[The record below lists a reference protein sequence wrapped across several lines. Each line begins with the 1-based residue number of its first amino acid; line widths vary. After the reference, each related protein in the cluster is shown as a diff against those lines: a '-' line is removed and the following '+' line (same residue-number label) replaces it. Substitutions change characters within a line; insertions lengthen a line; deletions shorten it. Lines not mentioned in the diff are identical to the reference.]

1 MPDAYVL
8 GLGQS
13 GFYAARLLKAN
24 GWQVRVSDRG
34 SSPELTK
41 RCEQLKAEG
50 IKVELGNNFSFDQIG
65 VGTNLLV
72 VSPGIPWDHPVL
84 NRAREEGVETIGEV
98 ELAWRYLRQ
107 FPWVG
112 ITGTNGKTT
121 TTALT
126 AAIFQGTGLNAP
138 ACGNI
143 GKAICE
149 LADELVSEPGS
160 SFDWIIAELS
170 SYQIESAP
178 SVQPNI
184 GIWTTFTPD
193 HLNRHYTIEAYS
205 DIKTALLK
213 QSQQI
218 VLNGDDPYIA
228 ETGRSLFPNAIWTSC
243 KGIIPEAIES
253 GAYIKD
259 GWVIFAGVP
268 VLPLSKFKLLGEHN
282 KQNLLM
288 AVAASKLAG
297 IDSEAIALS
306 VSGFNG
312 VPHRLEHV
320 CNYQGISLI
329 NDSKAT
335 NFDAAEVG
343 LKSIE
348 KTAILIAGGEPKQ
361 GNAQAWLDVIQKK
374 AAYTLLIGQAA
385 TEFGQLLDSIGY
397 TTYEDVQTL
406 DVAVSKAIELA
417 QKLNATTVLL
427 SPACASFDQ
436 YANFEQRGDHFRS
449 LSLAICEASAD
460 SKVRSSSL

>member
-13 GFYAARLLKAN
+13 GFSAARLLKAK

-34 SSPELTK
+34 SNAELMQRRT
-41 RCEQLKAEG
+41 QLLSEG
-50 IKVELGNNFSFDQIG
+50 IQVELGQNLSFDMIAQ
-65 VGTNLLV
+65 TTDLLV
-72 VSPGIPWDHPVL
+72 VSPGIPWDHPTL
-84 NRAREEGVETIGEV
+84 DRARELGIETIGEV
-98 ELAWRYLRQ
+98 ELAWRYLDRY
-107 FPWVG
+107 PWVG

-126 AAIFQGTGLNAP
+126 AAIFQGAGLNAP

-149 LADELVSEPGS
+149 LAEPHS
-160 SFDWIIAELS
+160 AAWDWIIAELS

-178 SVQPNI
+178 SVRPRI

-205 DIKTALLK
+205 NIKASLLR

-218 VLNGDDPYIA
+218 VLNGDDPYLA
-228 ETGRSLFPNAIWTSC
+228 EHGRSLFADVIWTSC
-243 KGIIPEAIES
+243 TGSIPEAFER
-253 GAYIKD
+253 GAFIQND
-259 GWVIFAGVP
+259 LVMFAGSP

-297 IDSEAIALS
+297 IESEAIERS
-306 VSGFNG
+306 VSQFKG
-312 VPHRLEHV
+312 VPHRLEHI
-320 CNYQGISLI
+320 CNYQGINLI

-335 NFDAAEVG
+335 NYDAAEVG
-343 LKSIE
+343 LKSVE
-348 KTAILIAGGEPKQ
+348 GPVILIAGGEPKQ
-361 GNAQAWLDVIQKK
+361 GNAEAWLK
-374 AAYTLLIGQAA
+374 AIARKAVFTLTIGQAA
-385 TEFGQLLDSIGY
+385 AGFTQLFDSIGY
-397 TTYEDVQTL
+397 AHHEDVKTL
-406 DVAVSKAIELA
+406 EAAVPKAIALA
-417 QKLNATTVLL
+417 QELNATAVLL

-436 YANFEQRGDHFRS
+436 YANFEQRGDHFRR
-449 LSLAICEASAD
+449 LCLAICASNIT
-460 SKVRSSSL
+460 S

>member
-8 GLGQS
+8 GLGKS
-13 GFYAARLLKAN
+13 GFYAARLLKAK

-50 IKVELGNNFSFDQIG
+50 IKVELGDNFNFDQIG
-65 VGTNLLV
+65 VHTDLLV
-72 VSPGIPWDHPVL
+72 VSPGIAWDHPVL
-84 NRAREEGVETIGEV
+84 NRARELGIETIGEV

-107 FPWVG
+107 YPWVG

-126 AAIFQGTGLNAP
+126 AAIFQGAGLNAP

-149 LADELVSEPGS
+149 LADELMTTPNS
-160 SFDWIIAELS
+160 SFDWIVAELS

-178 SVQPNI
+178 SVQPQI

-205 DIKTALLK
+205 NIKASLLL
-213 QSQQI
+213 QSQQV
-218 VLNGDDPYIA
+218 VLNGDDPYLA
-228 ETGRSLFPNAIWTSC
+228 ETGRSLFPKAIWTSC
-243 KGIIPEAIES
+243 TGSIPEAIES

-259 GWVIFAGVP
+259 DWVIFAGAP

-282 KQNLLM
+282 KQNLLL

-297 IDSEAIALS
+297 IDSEAIAQS
-306 VSGFNG
+306 VSQFKG

-320 CNYQGISLI
+320 CNYQGIHLI

-335 NFDAAEVG
+335 NYDAAEVG
-343 LKSIE
+343 LKSVE
-348 KTAILIAGGEPKQ
+348 SPVILIAGGESKQ
-361 GNAQAWLDVIQKK
+361 GDAKAWLNTIQQKT
-374 AAYTLLIGQAA
+374 AYTLLIGQAA
-385 TEFGQLLDSIGY
+385 DEFAQLLNGVGY
-397 TTYEDVQTL
+397 KSYEDVKTL
-406 DVAVSKAIELA
+406 DVAVPQAIDLA
-417 QKLNATTVLL
+417 QKLNATAVLF

-460 SKVRSSSL
+460 RQV